1 MKKKLIAFY
10 VISMLVVSLLAF
22 YSGWALKASAPAPA
36 EKVEL
41 NAPILPSTII
51 TPELA
56 KSENKVVSRGSNERN
71 AKKFI
76 VSAYTLREEECGR
89 PKDYPNFGRTASGVQ
104 VTPWQTI
111 AASRSIP
118 FGTKVYI
125 PYFKSAPNGGVF
137 IVEDRGGA
145 VDENEIDIY
154 MTDLKSALTFG
165 RRELDVY
172 VLKGE

>member
-1 MKKKLIAFY
+1 
-10 VISMLVVSLLAF
+10 MLVVSLLAF
-22 YSGWALKASAPAPA
+22 YSGWTLRDSVPVPA

-41 NAPILPSTII
+41 NAPNLPSTII

-56 KSENKVVSRGSNERN
+56 NRDNKVISRGENDRK

-89 PKDYPNFGRTASGVQ
+89 PNTYPNFGKTASGVQ

-145 VDENEIDIY
+145 IDEN
-154 MTDLKSALTFG
+154 
-165 RRELDVY
+165 ELDVY
-172 VLKGE
+172 MANLSDAKAFGRQELDGYILN